1 MAVASA
7 REFFENL
14 ETEIDPAK
22 TKGVKNSY
30 VFDVEGAGQWKV
42 DVNDGTVS
50 VAEGETDAD
59 VTISITEEDFL
70 KINRGELQPAN
81 AFMSG
86 TMKVKGDVGAAMQL
100 DKFL

>member
-1 MAVASA
+1 MPVASA

-14 ETEIDPAK
+14 ETEIDAEK

-30 VFDVEGAGQWKV
+30 LFDVADAGQWKV
-42 DVNDGTVS
+42 DVNDGSVS
-50 VAEGETDAD
+50 VTEGEADAD
-59 VTISITEEDFL
+59 VRISITEDDFL
-70 KINRGELQPAN
+70 KINRGELEPAA

-86 TMKVKGDVGAAMQL
+86 TMKVKGDVGAAMKL